1 MLQYA
6 DNTIF
11 VGEAIATDVF
21 TIKAMLRAFEL
32 ASGLRV
38 NFYKSCCGALGV
50 VRREVERFAA
60 MLNCRLLSFPFVYL
74 GISIGAIPRKIEMW
88 EPIIQKFSKKLA
100 LWEQKFISFAGR
112 ACLIQSSGTD
122 VWLWRKGSI
131 CGNFTTNTAYK
142 WISSINRPQEKLDIY
157 SRLWHSKIPI
167 KALFFIWK
175 LLKNR
180 LAQDE
185 MYCPF

>member
-74 GISIGAIPRKIEMW
+74 GLPIEAIPRKIEMW

-112 ACLIQSSGTD
+112 ACLVNLVLTS
-122 VWLWRKGSI
+122 L
-131 CGNFTTNTAYK
+131 
-142 WISSINRPQEKLDIY
+142 P
-157 SRLWHSKIPI
+157 
-167 KALFFIWK
+167 LFYFS
-175 LLKNR
+175 
-180 LAQDE
+180 
-185 MYCPF
+185 

>member
-1 MLQYA
+1 MVWRWE
-6 DNTIF
+6 F
-11 VGEAIATDVF
+11 
-21 TIKAMLRAFEL
+21 KW
-32 ASGLRV
+32 
-38 NFYKSCCGALGV
+38 
-50 VRREVERFAA
+50 RRECFVWESE
-60 MLNCRLLSFPFVYL
+60 LIQQIHLLDHV
-74 GISIGAIPRKIEMW
+74 
-88 EPIIQKFSKKLA
+88 Q
-100 LWEQKFISFAGR
+100 
-112 ACLIQSSGTD
+112 IQSSGTD

>member
-112 ACLIQSSGTD
+112 ACLVNLVLTS
-122 VWLWRKGSI
+122 L
-131 CGNFTTNTAYK
+131 
-142 WISSINRPQEKLDIY
+142 P
-157 SRLWHSKIPI
+157 
-167 KALFFIWK
+167 LFYFS
-175 LLKNR
+175 
-180 LAQDE
+180 
-185 MYCPF
+185 